1 MARIIPPLRFSSF
14 GSIMFVLLIQKF
26 DIEIMIIILEIN
38 GAIEGMK
45 NSFLAFRDPN
55 ARPINPDRKIIGDI
69 IFNCEDA
76 ISFISI
82 VKLGP
87 TIFINKS
94 DERKINK
101 LIINNVR
108 DKILLIEF
116 INNLLS
122 TLFLSANK
130 VTIELCNGPLIP
142 PKRTKKNPGII

>member
-1 MARIIPPLRFSSF
+1 
-14 GSIMFVLLIQKF
+14 MFVLLIQKF
-26 DIEIMIIILEIN
+26 DIEMMIIRLEIN
-38 GAIEGMK
+38 GAIEGIK

-69 IFNCEDA
+69 IFNWEDA
-76 ISFISI
+76 ISLISG

-87 TIFINKS
+87 TKLINKS
-94 DERKINK
+94 DEKKIKK
-101 LIINNVR
+101 LIINSIR
-108 DKILLIEF
+108 DKILLIEL

-122 TLFLSANK
+122 TLFLSANS

>member
-1 MARIIPPLRFSSF
+1 
-14 GSIMFVLLIQKF
+14 MFVLLIQKF
-26 DIEIMIIILEIN
+26 DIEIMIIRLEIN

-55 ARPINPDRKIIGDI
+55 AKPINPDRKIIGDI
-69 IFNCEDA
+69 ILNCEDA

-94 DERKINK
+94 DERKIIK
-101 LIINNVR
+101 LIINNDR
-108 DKILLIEF
+108 DKILLNEI

-122 TLFLSANK
+122 TLFLSANR